1 MQSVLISSYLDDVL
15 GRQEA
20 TRTVEEDSDE
30 SSPPSPT
37 EAQCPQLNILTE
49 GS

>member
-15 GRQEA
+15 GLQEA
-20 TRTVEEDSDE
+20 AWTVDADSDE